1 VPDPS
6 LCERSF
12 TARISRDLDIRLDK
26 VSEGVCETSLVIQ
39 ERLLQQH
46 GFIHGGVIATMA
58 DHTAGGAARSVSGD
72 KGVLTVEFK
81 INYLRPAIGDRL
93 RCTASVLRG
102 GKTVIV
108 AEALVYASNAGKET
122 LVAKLIET
130 LFLADDP
137 KARTGSSQALL
148 RSSNSSGVR
157 GQSWRSRRL
166 RERSAN
172 SFPAVWQCGQ

>member
-1 VPDPS
+1 MKPEEPGAESVQ
-6 LCERSF
+6 
-12 TARISRDLDIRLDK
+12 RIFYQANFIRDLDIRLDR
-26 VSEGVCETSLVIQ
+26 VCEGVCETSLVVQ
-39 ERLLQQH
+39 ERLRQQH

-72 KGVLTVEFK
+72 KDVLTVEFK

-93 RCTASVLRG
+93 RCTATVLRP

-108 AEALVYASNAGKET
+108 AEALVFAGNAGKET

-137 KARTGSSQALL
+137 KARAGE
-148 RSSNSSGVR
+148 N
-157 GQSWRSRRL
+157 RR
-166 RERSAN
+166 
-172 SFPAVWQCGQ
+172 